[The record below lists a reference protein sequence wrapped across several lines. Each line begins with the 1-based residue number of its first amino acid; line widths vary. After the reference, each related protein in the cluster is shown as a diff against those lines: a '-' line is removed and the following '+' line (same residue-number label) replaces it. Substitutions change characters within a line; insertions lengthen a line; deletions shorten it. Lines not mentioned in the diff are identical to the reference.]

1 MAKISAY
8 KIVKPGAFSGVS
20 PQVAS
25 VRKST
30 YALNRLGQTISSVG
44 SVVKDLESIE
54 VARITNDK
62 LRAQFERRRLQREAD
77 EAAETQAEI
86 TKLGKKGGL
95 KSNIK
100 LTGKNKGL
108 LKNLMPTWLKML
120 MPVFEFFARLI
131 AFPVIREML
140 KWWGDEANV
149 EKIETFLH
157 KANVIFTKLNKFGK
171 WLINDK
177 LIEGWGKLVGQE
189 STLMERFEGLW
200 DLTQGILVIKMI
212 TDPIGSLNL
221 VIKYISNFINFF
233 RKKPKPTGADKLKKK
248 SNVNKQRTKSKA
260 SSKGVKGKTSF
271 TKGKFTSSQFR
282 APVVEGSK
290 NVLKKGKWWQRTK
303 NTFTQGLKK
312 NWSNI
317 RKNPWQ
323 TAKGVAKKGVKGGA
337 TLGVGL
343 VVDWALNSAADKWI
357 LKPMERHGTKLNH
370 TNTEKDIQEHGEENV
385 LNKLESEL
393 AKEQSKK
400 PLSWWQNALT
410 LGYGNIF
417 VGPSEP
423 KVKMLTE
430 RINYIKDRD
439 KEGVKIELP
448 KKVEILKPK
457 EEKKKTS
464 GFWGNLFSGFGNKK
478 KEKKVAPTLTTPKIT
493 KTTEKKPWWKF
504 WAKGGQHKKLPEFFF
519 GKIFKGVS
527 KAVSG
532 VFNGVK
538 NAVGGVIDTVGKVVS
553 NPIVGTA
560 LSFIPGV
567 GPIVGAIN
575 AVNSLRQGDIMGAA
589 LGAWGSLGN
598 FAAIGQTAKSVVN
611 TPNWMMNLRMS
622 KFGQGLAGMHTGLSG
637 AFSNIAGGFNNFMS
651 SDIGQL
657 GKGIFTGV
665 QGGGWGDALGAFGN
679 MTGMTKPGALFGEG
693 GFFGAGGKMAG
704 MGSWLEK
711 HHLSGI
717 GNMIPGLGSFLGG
730 IPGVSQLPGISELF
744 AGGFSPMGALG
755 GLAENMGAGGLF
767 RSVMGMYQ
775 GSTDYATGIRDIAG
789 ELGIGAEV
797 FGMIDK
803 GRSLV
808 DRSKQ
813 FALQQPELEILPLV
827 IPVIKGEV
835 ALAPAIKKKLFVVN

>member
-8 KIVKPGAFSGVS
+8 KVVKPGAFSHVS

-30 YALNRLGQTISSVG
+30 YAINRLGATISSMG

-54 VARITNDK
+54 AARVTNNK
-62 LRAQFERRRLQREAD
+62 LAEQAERRRLQREAD

-86 TKLGKKGGL
+86 NKLGKKGGL

-100 LTGKNKGL
+100 VTGKNKGL
-108 LKNLMPTWLKML
+108 LKSLLPGWLNML
-120 MPVFEFFARLI
+120 MPVFEFFAKLI
-131 AFPVIREML
+131 AFPVVREML
-140 KWWGDEANV
+140 KWWGDPANV
-149 EKIETFLH
+149 EKVETFLY
-157 KANVIFTKLNKFGK
+157 KANVIWTKLYNFGK
-171 WLINDK
+171 WLVNDK
-177 LIEGWGKLVGQE
+177 LIEGFGKLIGKE

-200 DLTQGILVIKMI
+200 DLTQGLLVIKLI

-233 RKKPKPTGADKLKKK
+233 RKKPKPPGADKLKKK

-271 TKGKFTSSQFR
+271 TKGKFTSTKFR

-290 NVLKKGKWWQRTK
+290 NILKKGNWWQRTWNATK
-303 NTFTQGLKK
+303 SGVKK

-323 TAKGVAKKGVKGGA
+323 TAKNVGKKGVKGGA

-357 LKPMERHGTKLNH
+357 LKPMERHTTKVNH
-370 TNTEKDIQEHGEENV
+370 TNTEKDIQKHGEENV
-385 LNKLESEL
+385 LRKLESEL

-439 KEGVKIELP
+439 QEGVKVELP
-448 KKVEILKPK
+448 KKVEIIKPIK
-457 EEKKKTS
+457 EKKKSS
-464 GFWGNLFSGFGNKK
+464 GNWFSNLFKK
-478 KEKKVAPTLTTPKIT
+478 KETKKVTKTLTTPQIT
-493 KTTEKKPWWKF
+493 KTTQKKPWWKF
-504 WAKGGQHKKLPEFFF
+504 WEKGGQHKKLPEFFF

-538 NAVGGVIDTVGKVVS
+538 KAVTGVVDTVGKVVS

-575 AVNSLRQGDIMGAA
+575 AVNSLRQGDILGAA
-589 LGAWGSLGN
+589 MGGFSALGN
-598 FAAIGQTAKSVVN
+598 FASIGTTAKSIVD
-611 TPNWMMNLRMS
+611 TPNWMLNLRMS
-622 KFGQGLAGMHTGLSG
+622 KFGQGLAGMHSGISG
-637 AFSNIAGGFNNFMS
+637 AISGITGAYNNFMGS
-651 SDIGQL
+651 NVGQL
-657 GKGIFTGV
+657 AGGV
-665 QGGGWGDALGAFGN
+665 FQGLQGGGWGGALSAVGN
-679 MTGMTKPGALFGEG
+679 MTGLTKPGALFGEG
-693 GFFGAGGKMAG
+693 GFFGQGGKMSQFG
-704 MGSWLEK
+704 GFLDK
-711 HHLSGI
+711 YGLSGI
-717 GNMIPGLGSFLGG
+717 GNMVPGLGSFLGQ
-730 IPGVSQLPGISELF
+730 IPGVSQLPGISQLF
-744 AGGFSPMGALG
+744 EGGFSPMAAMG
-755 GLAENMGAGGLF
+755 GLADSMGAGGLF

-775 GSTDYATGIRDIAG
+775 GSTDYATGIRSIAG

-803 GRSLV
+803 GRSLI

-813 FALQQPELEILPLV
+813 FALDQPELEILPLV

-835 ALAPAIKKKLFVVN
+835 ALAPAIKQKLLIAGG